1 MSKYTDEQLADLE
14 EMVSTH
20 GWQLVKRWID
30 QRMQVA
36 TRALIDAPPTDPA
49 KIASL
54 QAEIREL
61 PAVVKHV
68 ERAIAKQTEE

>member
-1 MSKYTDEQLADLE
+1 MTYTDEQVRDLQ
-14 EMVSTH
+14 EMASTH
-20 GWQLVKRWID
+20 GWQIVKRWVD
-30 QRMQVA
+30 QRIQSA
-36 TRALIDAPPTDPA
+36 TDALTRVNPTEPA